1 MNKGILR
8 SIVCR
13 GFCSF
18 YKNGKN
24 ESPKCGTYDFLAEN
38 LSTDELR
45 EAALAAIRHM
55 DYSLDK
61 EIRHMICERCA
72 FFADGCDFR
81 RSRRSPPCGGYIII
95 ERLFKQRYQ

>member
-1 MNKGILR
+1 MHKGILR

-18 YKNGKN
+18 YNPGKN
-24 ESPKCGTYDFLAEN
+24 ESIKCGTYDFLAEN

-55 DYSLDK
+55 DYSRDK
-61 EIRHMICERCA
+61 EIRHMICKRCA

-81 RSRRSPPCGGYIII
+81 RSRRSPPCGGYAIVAW
-95 ERLFKQRYQ
+95 LFKRQHC